1 MKVQLKPIKP
11 KRISDQVFDQL
22 RELIFRGDIGP
33 GQKLMPERELSENL
47 GVSRSSVREAI
58 NKLVTLGFLEQR
70 QGHGTIVR
78 SLDEAGMMMP
88 LATVMEAQDASL
100 IDLLEVRRGMESN
113 AAAMAAQRADE
124 KDVRLMEKGLRSMEE
139 ETAKGGLGT
148 EGDVGFHMA
157 ISYATKNPLQVY
169 IMKTVF
175 DFLFV
180 GIRENLLH
188 LYEDPRNI
196 EEILRQ
202 HTAIFEAVRSRNPDA
217 AFNAMRRHIDFV
229 ISFFKRLEN

>member
-11 KRISDQVFDQL
+11 RRISDQVFEQL
-22 RELIFRGDIGP
+22 RELIFRGDIAP
-33 GQKLMPERELSENL
+33 GQKLMTERELSENL

-70 QGHGTIVR
+70 QGYGTIVR
-78 SLDEAGMMMP
+78 SLDEGGLTP

-100 IDLLEVRRGMESN
+100 IDLLEVRRGVECN
-113 AAAMAAQRADE
+113 AAAMAAERADE
-124 KDVRLMEKGLRSMEE
+124 KDIRLMEKGLRSMEE
-139 ETAKGGLGT
+139 DTARGGLGT

-169 IMKTVF
+169 IMKNVF

-188 LYEDPRNI
+188 LYEDPENI
-196 EEILRQ
+196 QKILRQ
-202 HTAIFEAVRSRNPDA
+202 HTAVFETICSRNTSA
-217 AFNAMRRHIDFV
+217 AFDAMRNHIDFV
-229 ISFFKRLEN
+229 ISFFKSFEN